1 MGSGDNDN
9 ISKPTLYS
17 KQGANMPRRPRIEIA
32 GYYHIINRG
41 VEQRVIFKEASDYEQ
56 FEELMCFY
64 MQSYGITLHN
74 YSLMTNHYHLL
85 IETSTDNLSKFMRQ
99 LNMNYAIYF
108 NKKYKRVGHLWQGR
122 FKSWFVTDEA
132 YLYTLMLYIEQNPLK
147 ANMVKTLE
155 EYPYSSYHYF
165 FKKEIPQ
172 CLQQAWIVQNHR
184 GDHQAIEAM
193 LNSAV
198 DISVLQELKKA
209 SSLIEA
215 PNIAKKPNIAKLR
228 KMLTNTKDLQ
238 ERNRKI
244 VKAYEQGY
252 SQHIIA
258 KVLGISQPAVFGVIK
273 RSRG

>member
-1 MGSGDNDN
+1 
-9 ISKPTLYS
+9 
-17 KQGANMPRRPRIEIA
+17 MPRRPRIEIA

-41 VEQRVIFKEASDYEQ
+41 VEQRVIFKEADDYEY

-64 MQSYGITLHN
+64 MKSYGITLHN
-74 YSLMTNHYHLL
+74 YCLMGNHYHLL

-147 ANMVKTLE
+147 AKMVKNLE

-165 FKKEIPQ
+165 LKKEIPE
-172 CLQQAWIVQNHR
+172 CLQQAWIVQNH
-184 GDHQAIEAM
+184 GSDSEAIQAM
-193 LNSAV
+193 LNSDV
-198 DISVLQELKKA
+198 DTSVLQELKKA

-215 PNIAKKPNIAKLR
+215 SNVDKKPDVKKLE
-228 KMLTNTKDLQ
+228 KMLLDKDMK
-238 ERNRKI
+238 ERNKQI
-244 VKAYEQGY
+244 IKAYEKGY
-252 SQHIIA
+252 SQHMIA
-258 KVLGISQPAVFGVIK
+258 KVLGISQPAVYGVIK
-273 RSRG
+273 RSRE